1 MTIAVFAGRSQ
12 GVLLLRQRLIAT
24 ATSLQDSWL
33 QSRIRPQSRTR
44 LQNNIA
50 EGGRTMAYDL
60 QRFKDA
66 QEWDYQ
72 TALTEIRSGRKLS
85 HWIWYVFPQLQ
96 GLGRS
101 SMCARYGIEGMG
113 EAEAYL
119 DDETLRARLVEISQA
134 LLELDTNDPVAVMGG
149 IDALKLRS
157 CMTLFSL
164 TRNADRVFQE
174 VLDKY
179 YGGEPDRRT
188 LELLGR

>member
-1 MTIAVFAGRSQ
+1 
-12 GVLLLRQRLIAT
+12 
-24 ATSLQDSWL
+24 
-33 QSRIRPQSRTR
+33 
-44 LQNNIA
+44 
-50 EGGRTMAYDL
+50 MASDL

-66 QEWDYQ
+66 QEWDYE
-72 TALTEIRSGRKLS
+72 TALAEIRSGRKRS

-96 GLGRS
+96 GLGHS
-101 SMCARYGIEGMG
+101 AMCARYGIFGME

-119 DDETLRARLVEISQA
+119 QDATLRARLVDISKA
-134 LLELDTNDPVAVMGG
+134 LLALDTNDPVEVMGG

-164 TRNADRVFQE
+164 ARNADPVFQA

-188 LELLGR
+188 LGLLGMR

>member
-1 MTIAVFAGRSQ
+1 
-12 GVLLLRQRLIAT
+12 
-24 ATSLQDSWL
+24 
-33 QSRIRPQSRTR
+33 
-44 LQNNIA
+44 
-50 EGGRTMAYDL
+50 MAYDL

-72 TALTEIRSGRKLS
+72 TALAEIRSGRKLS
-85 HWIWYVFPQLQ
+85 HWIWYVFPQLR

-164 TRNADRVFQE
+164 ARNADPAFQE

-179 YGGEPDRRT
+179 YGGMPDRRT